1 MVKNDRISR
10 RMMSAHK
17 LQMAGAGFLVVAALF
32 APLQAS
38 ASAPQGDPNYQPTVG
53 QEGKDVVW
61 VPTSQALVNQM
72 LDLAKLTPKDILIDL
87 GSGDGRTVITAAQRG
102 STARGVEYNP
112 DMVAISRKAAQD
124 AGVSNRAT
132 FIQGDIFQTNF
143 SDADV
148 LTLFLLPSLNVKL
161 RPTILD
167 MKPGTRVVSNSFAM
181 GDWEADQSINVT
193 EGCTSYCT
201 ALLWIVPAKVQGT
214 WKLGGQKLE
223 LNQMYQMVQGRLQ
236 NGGKTTEITDAR
248 MNGDKIE
255 FKVNG
260 QHYLGKVEG
269 DKMGGMIDGKQVW
282 AAVRESTDV
291 ASGPSKPWFNK

>member
-1 MVKNDRISR
+1 MVLRNSVHGQTGPVQRF
-10 RMMSAHK
+10 SA
-17 LQMAGAGFLVVAALF
+17 LAAILLAAAAFTAPVQANESAGTSTTF
-32 APLQAS
+32 A
-38 ASAPQGDPNYQPTVG
+38 PTVG
-53 QEGKDVVW
+53 QAGKDVVW

-72 LDLAKLTPKDILIDL
+72 LDLARITPTDILVDL

-124 AGVSNRAT
+124 AGVTDRAT
-132 FIQGDIFQTNF
+132 FIQGDIFETNF

-181 GDWEADQSINVT
+181 GDWDADQTVNVT

-201 ALLWIVPAKVQGT
+201 ALLWIVPANVQGT
-214 WKLGGQKLE
+214 WSLPGQKLE
-223 LNQMYQMVQGRLQ
+223 LSQMYQKLQGKLID
-236 NGGKTTEITDAR
+236 GGQETIVTDAR
-248 MNGDKIE
+248 LDGENIE

-260 QHYLGKVEG
+260 KHYVGKVDG
-269 DKMGGMIDGKQVW
+269 DKMGGMIDGSQVW
-282 AAVRESTDV
+282 AAVRESTEV
-291 ASGPSKPWFNK
+291 AGGPPKPWFSQ